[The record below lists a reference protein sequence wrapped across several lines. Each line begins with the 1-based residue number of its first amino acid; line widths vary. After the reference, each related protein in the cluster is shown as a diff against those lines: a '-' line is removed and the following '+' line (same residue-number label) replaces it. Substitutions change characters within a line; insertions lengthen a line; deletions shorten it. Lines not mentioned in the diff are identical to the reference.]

1 MAAHVSIDSDSV
13 QEAENYES
21 NIDEKCAKDLPIVMN
36 ERKELEFIKVN
47 LKEIVGLQTAT
58 KCKCVEQMNQAE
70 SGSDIDLKPLQRFIA
85 SQKTDVKL
93 QNKTPIDNPIMDLLH
108 KIESEKFDDV
118 VDQSKNNVSSGAKV
132 ILDLLNEDS
141 N

>member
-1 MAAHVSIDSDSV
+1 MV
-13 QEAENYES
+13 ENYER
-21 NIDEKCAKDLPIVMN
+21 NIGEKCAKDSPIVMN
-36 ERKELEFIKVN
+36 EREELEFIKVN
-47 LKEIVGLQTAT
+47 LKEIVGLQTAI

-93 QNKTPIDNPIMDLLH
+93 PNKTLIDNPIMDLLH
-108 KIESEKFDDV
+108 KIEHESEKFDDV
-118 VDQSKNNVSSGAKV
+118 VDIHNQPKKDVISGVNV

-141 N
+141 S